1 MLTLIDYP
9 LHVIKHLWW
18 LIIHI
23 VQNPLIMLMLID
35 YPLHVMIITDYPQII
50 DYPLIINIVQKSR
63 ILITLIIH
71 WSSILSKSPESWLR
85 WFGLACL
92 PKKRFR
98 QRRCI
103 HQKQITCRTVYTK
116 KNPAALYTPKKTSP
130 AVLYTSKKNRM
141 RRSTLSFKIKIACGA
156 VYTRKITPS
165 ALYTQKINCQRRS
178 THQKNGLR
186 P

>member
-1 MLTLIDYP
+1 MIDYP

-50 DYPLIINIVQKSR
+50 DYPLIIHIVQKSR

-92 PKKRFR
+92 PKKKFR
-98 QRRCI
+98 QRRCPKTNNVQNCI
-103 HQKQITCRTVYTK
+103 HQKKSCGAVYTK
-116 KNPAALYTPKKTSP
+116 KNIASGAVYIKK
-130 AVLYTSKKNRM
+130 
-141 RRSTLSFKIKIACGA
+141 KIACGA
-156 VYTRKITPS
+156 LHCHLK
-165 ALYTQKINCQRRS
+165 
-178 THQKNGLR
+178 
-186 P
+186 

>member
-1 MLTLIDYP
+1 MIDYPLLKHLWWLIIHIVQNLLIMFTLIDYP

-50 DYPLIINIVQKSR
+50 DYPLIIHIVQKSR

-92 PKKRFR
+92 PKKKFR

-116 KNPAALYTPKKTSP
+116 KKS
-130 AVLYTSKKNRM
+130 
-141 RRSTLSFKIKIACGA
+141 CGA
-156 VYTRKITPS
+156 VYTKKNIAS
-165 ALYTQKINCQRRS
+165 GAVYIKKKSHAALYTVI
-178 THQKNGLR
+178 
-186 P
+186 